1 MSITNSQSLPKPMSI
16 ESVMPSNHLIL
27 CRALLLLPIF
37 PSFRVFSSESVLRIR
52 WPKYWSFNFSISD
65 SNEYSGL
72 ISVRMGWLDPLGWTG
87 YKVDLPKS
95 AWPWRALA
103 RRPPSHL
110 TVAAVGTLPG
120 CASCSD
126 PAELNGIPQLLPD
139 QGRGESR
146 VWRGAET
153 EAGGR
158 VVRQGEG
165 KDEG

>member
-1 MSITNSQSLPKPMSI
+1 MSI

-27 CRALLLLPIF
+27 CRLLLLLCSIF
-37 PSFRVFSSESVLRIR
+37 PSFRVFSNESVLRIR

-103 RRPPSHL
+103 RRPPSRL

-126 PAELNGIPQLLPD
+126 PAELNGIPQPLPD
-139 QGRGESR
+139 QGRDESR

>member
-1 MSITNSQSLPKPMSI
+1 MSIAL
-16 ESVMPSNHLIL
+16 VMPSNHPIL
-27 CRALLLLPIF
+27 CRPLLLPPSIF
-37 PSFRVFSSESVLRIR
+37 PSNRVFSNESVLHIR
-52 WPKYWSFNFSISD
+52 WPKYWSFSFSISP
-65 SNEYSGL
+65 SNACSGL

-87 YKVDLPKS
+87 YKVDLPRS

-103 RRPPSHL
+103 RRSPSCL

-126 PAELNGIPQLLPD
+126 PAELNRIPQLLPD
-139 QGRGESR
+139 QGRDESR
-146 VWRGAET
+146 VWRGTET
-153 EAGGR
+153 EAGGG